1 MANTPRLVLPE
12 IAVSQSS
19 KEVTHNEALVILDA
33 LVMPAAEDKDQT
45 SVSVSSAS
53 DGDTYIVASS
63 GAGSWASQD
72 GNIAQLDSS
81 AWDFHT
87 PDEGW
92 ATYVK
97 DEDLYYMYNASSKW
111 EPMFGSGALALL
123 GTITANAQTTTKQ
136 TIFTVPTGRTMI
148 PVAVCFREPSA
159 TLAGLVDLDIGG
171 DASAGD
177 WIQQVTLAAFTA
189 TTDYGFVFQPEQ
201 AAGPPI
207 VPVKKTVYAAT
218 TAFGI
223 KINTGSTGAA
233 NVEVDL
239 FGYLRA

>member
-1 MANTPRLVLPE
+1 MADTPKLVLPE
-12 IAVSQSS
+12 ISVSQSS
-19 KEVTHNEALVILDA
+19 KEVTHNEGLTILDC
-33 LVMPAAEDKDQT
+33 LVQPNVKDKDLT
-45 SVSVSSAS
+45 APPGSPS
-53 DGDTYIVASS
+53 DGDCYIVGASATGDWS
-63 GAGSWASQD
+63 GED
-72 GNIAQLDSS
+72 GNIAYYDAS
-81 AWDFHT
+81 AWDFND
-87 PDEGW
+87 PAEGW
-92 ATYVK
+92 ITYVQ
-97 DEDLYYMYNASSKW
+97 DEDLFYVYNGSSVW
-111 EPMFGSGALALL
+111 EPMMGTGSLAMLA
-123 GTITANAQTTTKQ
+123 TITANAQTTTKQ
-136 TIFTVPTGRTMI
+136 TIFTVPTGRTLI
-148 PVAVCFREPSA
+148 PFAVCFREPSA

-177 WIQQVTLAAFTA
+177 WIQEVSLNAFTA

-207 VPVKKTVYAAT
+207 VPVKKTIYAAA